1 MKSRLIKKI
10 KGQEGITLAELLM
23 VMGLMFL
30 IIGMISA
37 AYFQSINST
46 RDVVKITKS
55 EIDSRVAVYSI
66 SKDVR
71 ESLDILLA
79 DNTEIKFSSNIDADD
94 EFETVHYYLELKTD
108 GSYDLMKGI
117 DGQAGKII
125 IQNIVNEDLFNY
137 YTGPGSPE
145 GGMTE
150 PVVEIDLNK
159 IKLVGINISVDQ
171 SGAVSLQTMDL
182 DTIIAL
188 RNKL

>member
-1 MKSRLIKKI
+1 MKSQLLKKI
-10 KGQEGITLAELLM
+10 KGQEGITMAELLM

-37 AYFQSINST
+37 AFFQSINST
-46 RDVVKITKS
+46 RDVVKIAKS

-108 GSYDLMKGI
+108 GSYDLMKEI
-117 DGQAGKII
+117 DDQAAKII
-125 IQNIVNEDLFNY
+125 VPNIVNEDLFIY

-145 GGMTE
+145 GGMIE
-150 PVVEIDLNK
+150 PVTEIDLNK

-182 DTIIAL
+182 DTIISL